1 MSHGAESGILISHLV
16 GHLCKCNKILLE
28 TDEPALCVLASQNSL
43 ALGTEEF
50 TVEENLQ
57 KESLIRT
64 GKKYLLKTPGQAHI
78 RLPALCPQSLTL

>member
-16 GHLCKCNKILLE
+16 GHLFKCNKILLE
-28 TDEPALCVLASQNSL
+28 MDEPALCVPQNSL